1 MSSGLWLMGFRVP
14 KEKGSSDN
22 ISAFLRGGVLEHDT
36 LMIDTC
42 VLFSHRPIGWS
53 VWAIRRLGG
62 PPFDGVRGPDGDF
75 GINDDYTSPPRIAFT
90 TAPTRS
96 CTPSLAMSVET

>member
-1 MSSGLWLMGFRVP
+1 MSSGLWLIGFRVP

-62 PPFDGVRGPDGDF
+62 SPFDGVRGPDGGF
-75 GINDDYTSPPRIAFT
+75 GINVIILARRVLI
-90 TAPTRS
+90 
-96 CTPSLAMSVET
+96 SLRFLFLYAELSDEC